1 MKESILKAFFYFGL
15 ISAGICAAVII
26 SVLLDWIKA
35 RINDLKIYWRFAHR
49 FDKAPCAECR
59 CIGCK
64 YWEPYDDGT
73 SGYCSTHRWN
83 TADCWFCWDAE
94 KRPLKD
100 WSDFKRTLDFR
111 KELYDKLSE
120 EKKKNKNEKYE
131 VKGRILK

>member
-1 MKESILKAFFYFGL
+1 MKEKIFEAFFSFGL
-15 ISAGICAAVII
+15 LAAGICAAVVI
-26 SVLLDWIKA
+26 SVFLDWVKD
-35 RINDLKIYWRFAHR
+35 RLNDLKTYWRFAHR

-111 KELYDKLSE
+111 KELYDKLPEE
-120 EKKKNKNEKYE
+120 EKKNKKHKKE
-131 VKGRILK
+131 V

>member
-1 MKESILKAFFYFGL
+1 MKEKLFEAFFYFGVL
-15 ISAGICAAVII
+15 STALCCAGVL
-26 SVLLDWIKA
+26 SVLTDWIED
-35 RINDLKIYWRFAHR
+35 RLHDLKAYWRFTHR

-59 CIGCK
+59 CIGCE

-73 SGYCSTHRWN
+73 TGYCSTHRWN
-83 TADCWFCWDAE
+83 TADCWFCWDAK

-111 KELYDKLSE
+111 KELYDKLPEE
-120 EKKKNKNEKYE
+120 EKNNKNEKYE